1 MKIFELIAY
10 SRGNIRGKRRS
21 LLLACLLPFGAEL
34 LFRLAEAAFYSLLLY
49 FGAMQPAELFT
60 GKNAEQ
66 LVLAVIFTIAR
77 WLVTAPLTCAAA
89 VKAMEAAAEK
99 SPRVHVSEL
108 LLDGRFLRRSI
119 AASLT
124 MKLICLAALIPA
136 AGAAIYAAD
145 TVSRGGGSRELFGAV
160 NMAVLAVLLMGVWL
174 AARLT
179 AAAVPFLLAAYPE
192 KGGIAAAFGAF
203 RFMRGRRALLLKLF
217 AVYLPLMTTI
227 AGIPFFL
234 PELAAALATGISI
247 YIKEDEYAAERGMGG
262 AENGRAEVR
271 RGY

>member
-66 LVLAVIFTIAR
+66 LVLVVIFTIAR

-119 AASLT
+119 AASVT

-136 AGAAIYAAD
+136 AGAAIYAAE

-217 AVYLPLMTTI
+217 AVYLPLMATI